1 MTTDKT
7 KTYCENIF
15 NVLKIM
21 TVHYL
26 VAKER
31 NVKNLIRTDE
41 IVLVSS
47 YKSRYFLFH
56 IIVFKNI
63 HLYNNLFVSL
73 RLIILTFLH
82 EFYLLSWSRPRTN
95 AMLFFRIK
103 KYHGVQMQ
111 LLFYCLVY
119 QLWKFIVRWIRQVLF
134 KICISDE
141 RNSVRISWIV
151 HVWFWYSIRMILF

>member
-47 YKSRYFLFH
+47 YESRYFLFH

-63 HLYNNLFVSL
+63 YLYNNLFVSL

-82 EFYLLSWSRPRTN
+82 EFYLLS
-95 AMLFFRIK
+95 
-103 KYHGVQMQ
+103 
-111 LLFYCLVY
+111 
-119 QLWKFIVRWIRQVLF
+119 
-134 KICISDE
+134 
-141 RNSVRISWIV
+141 
-151 HVWFWYSIRMILF
+151 

>member
-1 MTTDKT
+1 MFFVLSRLVTRAWIQKNSESPILHEESNHRLKNIPCPTFVTTDKT

-15 NVLKIM
+15 NVFKIM

-31 NVKNLIRTDE
+31 NVKNLIRTDG

-63 HLYNNLFVSL
+63 YLYNNLFVSL

-82 EFYLLSWSRPRTN
+82 EFYLLS
-95 AMLFFRIK
+95 
-103 KYHGVQMQ
+103 
-111 LLFYCLVY
+111 
-119 QLWKFIVRWIRQVLF
+119 
-134 KICISDE
+134 
-141 RNSVRISWIV
+141 
-151 HVWFWYSIRMILF
+151 

>member
-1 MTTDKT
+1 
-7 KTYCENIF
+7 
-15 NVLKIM
+15 M

-47 YKSRYFLFH
+47 YKSRNFLFH

-63 HLYNNLFVSL
+63 HLYNDLFVSL

-82 EFYLLSWSRPRTN
+82 EFYLLS
-95 AMLFFRIK
+95 
-103 KYHGVQMQ
+103 
-111 LLFYCLVY
+111 
-119 QLWKFIVRWIRQVLF
+119 
-134 KICISDE
+134 
-141 RNSVRISWIV
+141 
-151 HVWFWYSIRMILF
+151 